1 MKRLGLLALLAVLAV
16 GPVWAD
22 ADEAEQ
28 PPASKQHTRGFG
40 LAGWGLRFGLGD
52 DPDQIVGGAQWDFGQ
67 IKPVHIEPNVELGIG
82 DDHLT
87 LSGTF
92 AVHYRFRHLEQFRPY
107 AGGGVGAA
115 INWVDKSQGGSSTS
129 VDIGVRATGGVN
141 WSLKSERQIFV
152 ELSLGFG
159 YPYDAQLMAGWN
171 F

>member
-1 MKRLGLLALLAVLAV
+1 LTRLGLLALIALMAV
-16 GPVWAD
+16 GSVWA
-22 ADEAEQ
+22 EAGETEE
-28 PPASKQHTRGFG
+28 AANSARGGRGFG

-52 DPDQIVGGAQWDFGQ
+52 DPDQIIGGAQWDFGH
-67 IKPVHIEPNVELGIG
+67 IKPVHIEPNVELGVG
-82 DDHLT
+82 EDHVT

-92 AVHYRFRHLEQFRPY
+92 AVHYRFRYLDQFRPY
-107 AGGGVGAA
+107 AGGGIGAT
-115 INWVDKSQGGSSTS
+115 INWIDKSQGGSSTS

>member
-1 MKRLGLLALLAVLAV
+1 MKRLGLLALLAVMMA

-28 PPASKQHTRGFG
+28 PAASRQHTRGFG

-52 DPDQIVGGAQWDFGQ
+52 DPDQIVGGVQWDFGQ

-82 DDHLT
+82 DDHVT

-92 AVHYRFRHLEQFRPY
+92 AAHYRFRYLEQFRPY

-115 INWVDKSQGGSSTS
+115 INRVDKPQGGSSTS

>member
-1 MKRLGLLALLAVLAV
+1 MKRLGLLALLAVLVA

-22 ADEAEQ
+22 ADETEQ
-28 PPASKQHTRGFG
+28 PAASKQRTRGFG

-92 AVHYRFRHLEQFRPY
+92 AVHYRFRYLEQFRPY
-107 AGGGVGAA
+107 AGGGLGAA
-115 INWVDKSQGGSSTS
+115 INWVDKPQGGSSTS

-141 WSLKSERQIFV
+141 WSLKSERQVFV